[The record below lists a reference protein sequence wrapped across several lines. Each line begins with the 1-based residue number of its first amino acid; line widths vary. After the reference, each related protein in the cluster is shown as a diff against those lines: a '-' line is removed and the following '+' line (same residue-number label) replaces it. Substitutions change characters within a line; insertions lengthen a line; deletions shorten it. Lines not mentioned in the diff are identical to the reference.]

1 MAIEVKKINR
11 AGSSFKERI
20 YLPAIF
26 SGMARTFKHFKKNL
40 LDTSNLKSFEYPEQ
54 KITGTNERYRA
65 QHRLTTDDNGLIK
78 CVACFMCAT
87 NCPSK
92 CIFIEA
98 GERSD
103 GKTEKE
109 PIEFKIDLLECV
121 YCGFCVEACP
131 HDAIRM
137 DSEIYTKTEGDRE
150 SFIVNRATLLATKQK
165 ES

>member
-1 MAIEVKKINR
+1 MAIEVKKIKR
-11 AGSSFKERI
+11 AGGSFKEKL

-26 SGMARTFKHFKKNL
+26 SGMARTFKHFKTNL
-40 LDTSNLKSFEYPEQ
+40 LDTSNIQSCEYPEQ
-54 KITGTNERYRA
+54 KISGTNERYRA
-65 QHRLTTDDNGLIK
+65 QHRLTLDIDGDMK

-98 GERSD
+98 GERTD
-103 GKTEKE
+103 GKSEKM
-109 PIEFKIDLLECV
+109 PVEFKIDLLECV

-137 DSEIYTKTEGDRE
+137 DSDIYTKTEGDRD